1 MTAGIFIDCMSMS
14 GLNCI
19 IFWLRLAE
27 CLYAQLCLLQVSSN
41 LHMISGCMYMHLSPY
56 EHFGKNLHGSDG
68 WKYGHESLSLLQ
80 FGK

>member
-1 MTAGIFIDCMSMS
+1 
-14 GLNCI
+14 
-19 IFWLRLAE
+19 
-27 CLYAQLCLLQVSSN
+27 
-41 LHMISGCMYMHLSPY
+41 LHIISGCMYMHLSPY